1 MPAFHM
7 SDKELEKL
15 LAEGQHSIL
24 YANSLSLNVP
34 VAVKKAKQPDTEVT
48 KALKRATRSRLQDAF
63 INTWVL
69 LGGDRDAWIEE
80 YMFHPTRKWRFDF
93 ANPEAKIAVECNGGQ
108 WTKSGHSSGRGLQRD
123 AEKTN
128 AANALGWTV
137 YTLTTSM
144 LSKREAIGNVAE
156 ILRVVKGE

>member
-48 KALKRATRSRLQDAF
+48 KALKRATRNRLQDAF
-63 INTWVL
+63 INTWIL

-93 ANPEAKIAVECNGGQ
+93 ANPEQG
-108 WTKSGHSSGRGLQRD
+108 
-123 AEKTN
+123 
-128 AANALGWTV
+128 
-137 YTLTTSM
+137 
-144 LSKREAIGNVAE
+144 
-156 ILRVVKGE
+156 

>member
-15 LAEGQHSIL
+15 LAEGQHSIM
-24 YANSLSLNVP
+24 YANSLSLLVP
-34 VAVKKAKQPDTEVT
+34 YEVKKAKQPDTEVT
-48 KALKRATRSRLQDAF
+48 KALKRAKRKELQDAF
-63 INTWVL
+63 FNTWCM

-93 ANPEAKIAVECNGGQ
+93 ANLEAKIAVECNGGQ

-156 ILRVVKGE
+156 IMKAVKGE